1 MRLKNGFAVSQH
13 LEIFKELCICI
24 KNTQVSTIRVILQA
38 RKQMQSLEP
47 GLVKEGGTS
56 KSGTTSSLTAG
67 CLPQGAKPQCPELG
81 GRTRCLVR
89 ATQYLHKKWKDT
101 QEQKH
106 QSQVWT

>member
-47 GLVKEGGTS
+47 GLVKGGDTS
-56 KSGTTSSLTAG
+56 KLGTTLSLAAG
-67 CLPQGAKPQCPELG
+67 CLPQGAKTTVP
-81 GRTRCLVR
+81 
-89 ATQYLHKKWKDT
+89 
-101 QEQKH
+101 
-106 QSQVWT
+106 